1 MCDFVVEGLEPRR
14 LFSVPSGF
22 SETRIGAAIPR
33 TTSMTL
39 APDGRIFVSEQD
51 GDLRVIKNG
60 TLLSTPFVSVTT
72 ANTGERGLIGTAFDP
87 QFATNRYIYAFYT
100 HDNNGTIR
108 NRVSRFTA
116 STSNPDRAEAGSETV
131 IFETDALGSSDW
143 HNGGSLHFGPDGKLY
158 ISVGENNVGSNAQT
172 LTKVLGK
179 MLRINPDGTIPSD
192 NPFYNQTT
200 GRNRAIWA
208 MGFRNPFT
216 FAFQPVT
223 GRMFINDVGGT
234 KFEEINEG
242 VAGANYGWPATEG
255 ATTNSAYKTPFYSY
269 AHGASGEDDAIAG
282 GAFYNPTN
290 PTFPS
295 DYLGDYFF
303 GEYGKGWVKRID
315 LNTKA
320 VNTLVSG
327 ATDIVDVDV
336 HNDGSLHYLTRHGG
350 VFRVARTG
358 SSAPVITTHPDSKT
372 VAKGQNVSFT
382 VTASGQNLAYQWQR
396 NGVDIP
402 GATSATFSLNP
413 AELTDDGAQF
423 RARVSNSGG
432 SVTSNAATLTVL
444 DDEAPTAQILTP
456 EVDTTYAGGTT
467 ISFSGAGTDP
477 EDGDLPDSAFTWE
490 VLFHHDTHNHPG
502 AGPFTGIKSG
512 TFNIPDL
519 GETSTNVWYRIHLTV
534 TDSVGATHSTFRDI
548 FPRTSTVGLETNI
561 PGLSLTLDGAPVT
574 SPTSFPAVEGLK
586 RSIGAPATQSLNGK
600 LYEFVGWSDS
610 GERVHDITTP
620 EDDTVYTAEYAE
632 TDGVLET
639 IPAAADSYVR
649 NGTYASQNFGTAG
662 EIIVKQ
668 SRTTGNTREGYVRF
682 AVGPVGE
689 IAEAKLRLFGK
700 LSVDMPGGMVARLV
714 ALANTSWSE
723 TGITWNNKPAQ
734 GVTLGEVT
742 VTDTAGQW
750 YEFDVTDYV
759 RQQKLA
765 GATGVSFALKGPVIT
780 DPWIVFASG
789 EAAAGTQ
796 PEFLVLHDGQIP
808 APPPTTTLAAA
819 ADSYVRNGTYASQ
832 NFGNATEFLVKRSG
846 TTGNTREGYL
856 RFDVSTLAPV
866 ASAKL
871 RLFGRL
877 SAAMA
882 SGLGLQLYAV
892 SNATWGETGLTWN
905 NKPASG
911 STLGGVKPITS
922 TTGQW
927 YEWDVTAY
935 LQQQRLAG
943 AAAVSFALKA
953 PNTSDPWAIFNS
965 GENALNGPQLVVD
978 HGV

>member
-1 MCDFVVEGLEPRR
+1 MGMFHLDGLEPRR

-22 SETRIGAAIPR
+22 SETRIGPTIAR

-60 TLLSTPFVSVTT
+60 TLLSTPFVTVNASN
-72 ANTGERGLIGTAFDP
+72 AGERGLIGTVFDP
-87 QFATNRYIYAFYT
+87 DHATNRFIYAFYT
-100 HDNNGTIR
+100 HDNAGTIR

-116 STSNPDRAEAGSETV
+116 AAANPDRAEAGSETV
-131 IFETDALGSSDW
+131 IFETDALGSSEW

-158 ISVGENNVGSNAQT
+158 ISVGENNVSSNAQT

-179 MLRINPDGTIPSD
+179 MLRINKDGTIPTD

-208 MGFRNPFT
+208 MGLRNPFT
-216 FAFQPVT
+216 FAFQPGT

-234 KFEEINEG
+234 KFEEINDG

-255 ATTNSAYKTPFYSY
+255 STTNSAYKSPFYAY

-282 GAFYNPTN
+282 GAFYNPKN
-290 PTFPS
+290 RTFPS
-295 DYLGDYFF
+295 EYLGDYFF

-315 LNTKA
+315 TTTKA
-320 VNTLVSG
+320 VNTLVSN

-336 HNDGSLHYLTRHGG
+336 HDDGSLYYLSRHGG

-372 VAKGQNVSFT
+372 VAKGQDVSFT

-396 NGVDIP
+396 DGVDIA
-402 GATSATFSLNP
+402 GATSATFSLSP
-413 AELTDDGAQF
+413 AQLTDDGDAF
-423 RARVSNSGG
+423 RVRVSNSAG

-444 DDEAPTAQILTP
+444 DDDAPTAEILTP
-456 EVDTTYAGGTT
+456 VVGSTYAGGTT
-467 ISFSGAGTDP
+467 ISFSGAAADP
-477 EDGDLPDSAFTWE
+477 EDGDLPASAFTWE

-502 AGPFTGIKSG
+502 AGPFTGITSG
-512 TFNIPDL
+512 SFNIPDL
-519 GETSTNVWYRIHLTV
+519 GETSDNVWYRIHLTV
-534 TDSVGATHSTFRDI
+534 TDSVGLTHSVFRDVLPQKATI
-548 FPRTSTVGLETNI
+548 GLETNV
-561 PGLSLTLDGAPVT
+561 PGLTLTLDGAPVT
-574 SPTSFPAVEGLK
+574 APSSFVGVVGIK
-586 RSIGAPATQSLNGK
+586 RNLGAPATQSLNGK
-600 LYEFVGWSDS
+600 LYEFTGWSDG
-610 GERVHDITTP
+610 GERVHDIATP
-620 EDDTVYTAEYAE
+620 DVDTIYTATYEE
-632 TDGVLET
+632 TDGVLAT
-639 IPAAADSYVR
+639 IRAAADSYVR
-649 NGTYASQNFGTAG
+649 NGTFAGQNFGNAS
-662 EIIVKQ
+662 EIPVKQ
-668 SRTTGNTREGYVRF
+668 SRTTGNTREGYIRF
-682 AVGPVGE
+682 VLGQLGE
-689 IAEAKLRLFGK
+689 VAEAKLRLFGK

-714 ALANTSWSE
+714 AVSNTTWSE
-723 TGITWNNKPAQ
+723 SGLTWNNKPAQ

-750 YEFDVTDYV
+750 YEVDVTDYL

-765 GATGVSFALKGPVIT
+765 GATAVSFAMKGPSIT
-780 DPWIVFASG
+780 DPWIIFASD
-789 EAAAGTQ
+789 EAAANQ
-796 PEFLVLHDGQIP
+796 PELAVLHDGQIP
-808 APPPTTTLAAA
+808 VPPPTTTLPAA
-819 ADSYVRNGTYASQ
+819 ADGYVRNGTHAST
-832 NFGNATEFLVKRSG
+832 NFGNDGEFLVKRSG
-846 TTGNTREGYL
+846 TTGNTREAYL

-866 ASAKL
+866 ATAKL

-892 SNATWGETGLTWN
+892 SNTTWSETGLTWN
-905 NKPASG
+905 NKPATG
-911 STLGGVKPITS
+911 SALGGVKTIAT

-927 YEWDVTAY
+927 YEWDVTSY

-943 AAAVSFALKA
+943 ATGVSFALKA

-965 GENALNGPQLVVD
+965 GENALNAPQLVVD
-978 HGV
+978 HGA